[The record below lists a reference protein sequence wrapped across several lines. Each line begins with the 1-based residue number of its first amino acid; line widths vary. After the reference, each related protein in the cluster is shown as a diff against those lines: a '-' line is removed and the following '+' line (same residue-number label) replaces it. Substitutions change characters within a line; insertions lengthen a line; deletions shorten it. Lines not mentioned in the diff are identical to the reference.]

1 MPHKITASGFAIVP
15 YELMNASQSP
25 AIWAVYAV
33 VHRHGFGSHQGC
45 WTSLETIHRETGVSR
60 KVVQRSLLWLKEN
73 GWLVGKARPGKTTVY
88 SVLVE
93 PRGET
98 NPGRKRPGSKT
109 TYVPT
114 QVENDLAPRSKTTY
128 LPRSKTTYEQEP
140 KNKNPGTKTPS
151 KGEVRQKD
159 RFTTKRLPSHAV
171 PVELQD
177 SADLIA
183 EFWAC
188 KKGTRSERV
197 FNRICNKLRQWT
209 SQQRQ
214 EALERAIAA
223 GWGDVFQPRPQPALS
238 ASQTPPRQW
247 TAEQWEALDDVHL
260 F

>member
-1 MPHKITASGFAIVP
+1 MPHRITASGFAIVP
-15 YELMNASQSP
+15 YGLMDAVQNP

-33 VHRHGFGSHQGC
+33 VHRHGFGSDQGC

-93 PRGET
+93 AQT
-98 NPGRKRPGSKT
+98 NTDLGRKRPRSKT
-109 TYVPT
+109 T
-114 QVENDLAPRSKTTY
+114 QVENDLTPRSKTTY

-140 KNKNPGTKTPS
+140 INKNPGTKTPI
-151 KGEVRQKD
+151 KGEPRKKD
-159 RFTTKRLPSHAV
+159 QFTTKRLPSHAV
-171 PVELQD
+171 PAELQD

-183 EFWAC
+183 EFWGC

-197 FNRICNKLRQWT
+197 FNRICNKLRQWP

-223 GWGDVFQPRPQPALS
+223 GWGDVFQPRPQATHS
-238 ASQTPPRQW
+238 ASQPHPRQW